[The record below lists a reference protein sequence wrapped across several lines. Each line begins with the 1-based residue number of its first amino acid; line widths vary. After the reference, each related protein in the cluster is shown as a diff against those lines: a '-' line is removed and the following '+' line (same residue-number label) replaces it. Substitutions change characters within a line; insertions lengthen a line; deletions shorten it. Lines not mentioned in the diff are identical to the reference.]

1 MRVPMAF
8 RLLLAL
14 ALLVSTGS
22 PSHGQTPAPAPTG
35 DQVAVFLE
43 RVRDLALKGDG
54 PALTALAASGNA
66 TEDFVRTM
74 TPAPTELVIK
84 ERDRAALPDGGIRLL
99 LEMFSMREAEAR
111 VFTWQMDV
119 TGNVDNPATWRITR
133 LDRLSI
139 VSGLYKLSLDLARQ
153 FEVHNLN
160 LKAPDLSVQLAVG
173 TAFVASSPD
182 GPTAVVL
189 LGRGHL
195 QFSPADP
202 SERTQLAIFSG
213 AEQLGAEFDAVMIR
227 IRPTDFAAGFP
238 AGTLTA
244 RAAAP
249 GDAKRAASYFDEYI
263 GKTLNVDLN
272 DLSRDRW
279 SLVPQEGDLIA
290 EIRTKRFG
298 NLTYARSQSDPE
310 DVSFFDR
317 RHKKNIAIY
326 ASAEKLATRGSR
338 FFSEDD
344 SRDYDV
350 TNYDLEADF
359 SPDRLW
365 IDGKTKVS
373 LTVTA
378 PVISSL
384 TLRIA
389 DTLVVR
395 SVFSAEL
402 GRLMYLRIVGQNA
415 VIVNFPMPVPRGTA
429 LGLQVV
435 YGGRIEPQELD
446 REALTFD
453 PQDHEPIVL
462 LPEPRYIYS
471 NRSYWYPQATVAD
484 YATARLEITV
494 PPDYDAVA
502 SGTPAGPPSR
512 AAGPVRQGDRARK
525 RFVFTS
531 DRPMRYLACVI
542 SRFNVVTTAELVLSS
557 SDERRATSA
566 QDAAPH
572 GPSTGAAP
580 AETSLSLTV
589 QANPRQA
596 SRGRGTADRTAAIF
610 KYYTSLIGDVP
621 YPSFT
626 VALSESDLPGGHS
639 PAYFAILNQPLPTS
653 PYVWRNDPVSFN
665 GYPSFFLAHELGHQ
679 WWGQA
684 IGWKNYHEQW
694 LSEGFAQYFAAMY
707 AEQER
712 GTETFED
719 VLRQMRRWAIDTSP
733 QGPVYLGYRLGH
745 IKSDSRV
752 FRAVIYNKAAMVL
765 HMLRRMVGDEAFFR
779 GIRAFY
785 AEWRFQKAGT
795 DDFRAAM
802 ARASGQDLTAFF
814 DAWIFGTTIPRLQV
828 RHTVQG
834 NAAVVT
840 IEQRGEVVPV
850 PVSLTLAYTNGTT
863 EHVTIPVTE
872 KTMTRSLPLAGTL
885 RELVV
890 DQEQTLAVFER

>member
-1 MRVPMAF
+1 MAI
-8 RLLLAL
+8 RILLAL
-14 ALLVSTGS
+14 ALLVGTGS
-22 PSHGQTPAPAPTG
+22 ASAGQTPAAA
-35 DQVAVFLE
+35 DQIAAFLE
-43 RVRDLALKGDG
+43 RVRELALKGDDT
-54 PALTALAASGNA
+54 ALTALSSSGTS
-66 TEDFVRTM
+66 TEEFVRAM

-84 ERDRAALPDGGIRLL
+84 ERDRAPLPGGGVRLL
-99 LEMFSMREAEAR
+99 LEMFSMRLGEAR

-119 TGNVDNPATWRITR
+119 SGDVATPATWRISR

-139 VSGLYKLSLDLARQ
+139 VSGLFKLSLDLSRQ
-153 FEVHNLN
+153 FEVRNLT
-160 LKAPDLSVQLAVG
+160 LTAPDLSVQLQTG
-173 TAFVASSPD
+173 TAFIASSPD

-189 LGRGHL
+189 LGRGQL
-195 QFSPADP
+195 RFTPPDP

-213 AEQLGAEFDAVMIR
+213 DEQLATEFDAVMIR
-227 IRPTDFAAGFP
+227 IRPSDFSSGF
-238 AGTLTA
+238 AEGTLVPRTA
-244 RAAAP
+244 VAAEAR
-249 GDAKRAASYFDEYI
+249 RAASYFEEYI

-279 SLVPQEGDLIA
+279 SLVPQQGDLIA
-290 EIRTKRFG
+290 EIRTRRFG
-298 NLTYARSQSDPE
+298 NLTYARSQSDAE

-326 ASAEKLATRGSR
+326 PSAERLASRGR

-344 SRDYDV
+344 NLDYDV
-350 TNYDLEADF
+350 TNYELEADF
-359 SPDRLW
+359 SPERLW
-365 IDGKTKVS
+365 IDGKAKVS
-373 LTVTA
+373 LTVRA

-389 DTLVVR
+389 DSLVVR
-395 SVFSAEL
+395 SVHSAEL
-402 GRLMYLRIVGQNA
+402 GRLMYLRVVGQNA
-415 VIVNFPMPVPRGTA
+415 VIVNFPIPVPRGTA

-435 YGGRIEPQELD
+435 YGGRIESQELD
-446 REALTFD
+446 REAIALD
-453 PQDHEPIVL
+453 RQEHEPIVL

-494 PPDYDAVA
+494 PPDYQAVA
-502 SGTPAGPPSR
+502 SGTPAGPSAP
-512 AAGPVRQGDRARK
+512 AAGPVRQGDRPRK
-525 RFVFTS
+525 RFAFTS
-531 DRPMRYLACVI
+531 DRPLRYLAVVI
-542 SRFNVVTTAELVLSS
+542 SRFTVVTSIELVLPSGN
-557 SDERRATSA
+557 DRKATTVEPA
-566 QDAAPH
+566 TARGPAADAP
-572 GPSTGAAP
+572 P
-580 AETSLSLTV
+580 AEMSLSLTV

-596 SRGRGTADRTAAIF
+596 SRGRGTAERTAAIF

-639 PAYFAILNQPLPTS
+639 PAYFAVLNQPLPTS
-653 PYVWRNDPVSFN
+653 PYVWRNDPVSFS

-712 GTETFED
+712 GTSTFED
-719 VLRQMRRWAIDTSP
+719 VLRQMRRWAIDISP

-765 HMLRRMVGDEAFFR
+765 HMLRRLVGDEAFFR
-779 GIRAFY
+779 GIRGFY
-785 AEWRFQKAGT
+785 SEWRFRKAGT
-795 DDFRAAM
+795 DDFRVAM
-802 ARASGQDLTAFF
+802 TRASGQDLTAFF
-814 DAWIFGTTIPRLQV
+814 DAWIFRTVIPRLQV

-834 NAAVVT
+834 ATAVVT
-840 IEQRGEVVPV
+840 IEQRGEVIPV
-850 PVSLTLAYTNGTT
+850 PVSITLEYTNGAT
-863 EHVTIPVTE
+863 EHLTIPVTE
-872 KTMTRSLPLAGTL
+872 KTVTRTLPLAGTL
-885 RELVV
+885 RELIV
-890 DQEQTLAVFER
+890 DQEQTLAVFEK